1 MADYSQNGLD
11 MTWYPIG
18 TGIAPERIPGAMEV
32 VLNIMTD
39 NWQNSGVLSKIA
51 RVRIVEF
58 GDRLI
63 RVYTKFEGR
72 MGEAPQFGPMNRVM
86 EDRSTEMFDFTPRG
100 AGIFFSKEALQREP
114 TRFIG
119 YARHILACVEELKTQ
134 MLLSIALRVENT
146 RLDLLTTTPAH
157 YLKTVH
163 STMGMNLRTP
173 EEADTLLSRLAG
185 VLGTEFF
192 SAAYTS
198 GAHIRFFG
206 HSNGPYVSQENAG
219 RNYLLKTNL
228 HHRETIP
235 EHNVFPRFGTTIGRR
250 AMMLFDHKIQSMV
263 RIDLEKKMEAAIGA
277 ALDIRTNFLK
287 GKSTWSNVEGF
298 AGNLQVQ
305 RNYGTAKMVAANLA
319 DSMDFETFL
328 SNVRLFFEEAKTSG
342 SVLNY
347 IETVVLG
354 QNSLKLT
361 DMTMQA
367 AIRGRNLFRKA
378 VAAFMAQSPNNSS
391 IFNDKE
397 GKSISRTDEKAV
409 QNNILVRIADE
420 IMVTSL
426 HDFAVWVGKA
436 DAVMDYNA
444 LIQNRVDLPIDFVCV
459 RTKLT
464 YDYEYVLVTAE
475 NAAPEPPIT
484 LGVVKPIVAVGGDPS
499 NMTNIMNYKTGTG
512 GMASPDAHK
521 YMAMLVG
528 AVARSYGKTGGDTG
542 KDLTIVPIPAGS
554 AVPDIL
560 PLTSDAQN
568 WLAQGAGNEH
578 VYDFVSPGFSPSAKH
593 LLQLYLSSHSVRSAA
608 LHCIGDRF
616 EMHSN
621 PDAPYTYIKPVIDYA
636 IANRN

>member
-1 MADYSQNGLD
+1 MADYSLTGLD
-11 MTWYPIG
+11 KTWYPIG
-18 TGIAPERIPGAMEV
+18 TGIAPERIPGAMEI

-39 NWQNSGVLSKIA
+39 DWQNSGVLSKIA

-86 EDRSTEMFDFTPRG
+86 EDRTTEAFDFTPRG

-134 MLLSIALRVENT
+134 MLLSIALQVENT
-146 RLDLLTTTPAH
+146 RLRLLTTTPAH

-163 STMGMNLRTP
+163 NTMGLNLRTP
-173 EEADTLLSRLAG
+173 EEADVLLSKLAG

-206 HSNGPYVSQENAG
+206 HPNGPYINQENAK
-219 RNYLLKTNL
+219 RNYLLQTNL
-228 HHRETIP
+228 QHRETVP
-235 EHNVFPRFGTTIGRR
+235 EHNVFPRFGTSIGRR
-250 AMMLFDHKIQSMV
+250 AMLLFDHKIQSMV
-263 RIDLEKKMEAAIGA
+263 KIYLDSRMKEAVRM
-277 ALDIRTNFLK
+277 ALGKTNNFLA
-287 GKSTWSNVEGF
+287 GKTTWSEVPGFMENSDVE
-298 AGNLQVQ
+298 
-305 RNYGTAKMVAANLA
+305 RDYGTAKLVAANLA
-319 DSMDFETFL
+319 DSQDFETFL
-328 SNVRLFFEEAKTSG
+328 SNVRLFSG
-342 SVLNY
+342 ETTGDLLTY
-347 IETVVLG
+347 METVVLAK
-354 QNSLKLT
+354 NSVKLT

-367 AIRGRNLFRKA
+367 AIRGFNLFKKA
-378 VAAFMAQSPNNSS
+378 VAAMMKQSPNNK
-391 IFNDKE
+391 NLVYTNQLAE
-397 GKSISRTDEKAV
+397 GENVEKKVMQKLLPIIA
-409 QNNILVRIADE
+409 NNT
-420 IMVTSL
+420 MVTSL
-426 HDFAVWVGKA
+426 HDFAAFVGKS
-436 DAVMDYNA
+436 DAVEDYASLVDNK
-444 LIQNRVDLPIDFVCV
+444 VDLPIDFVCI

-464 YDYEYVLVTAE
+464 YDYEYVLMAAE

-484 LGVVKPIVAVGGDPS
+484 LGLVRPIVSVGGDPS

-528 AVARSYGKTGGDTG
+528 AVARSYAKNGGDTN

-554 AVPDIL
+554 PVPDIL
-560 PLTSDAQN
+560 PLSEMASN
-568 WLAQGAGNEH
+568 WLGQGSGNSH
-578 VYDFVSPGFSPSAKH
+578 VFDFISPDFSTSAKH
-593 LLQLYLSSHSVRSAA
+593 MLQMYLSSHSVRSAA
-608 LHCIGDRF
+608 LHCVGNTF

-621 PDAPYTYIKPVIDYA
+621 PDAPYPYIKPVIDYA
-636 IANRN
+636 IANRI